1 MYATKIGDD
10 EAFYVFTS
18 YVRLWAAFST
28 CISPTS
34 FVICCPIFFY
44 MQILLPLLTL
54 VEIRLIRHDFNEN
67 RFPLSRPRIFIEW
80 SGAAVRD
87 VVVVGAI
94 KITTATPIITRANSL

>member
-1 MYATKIGDD
+1 MYLPLM
-10 EAFYVFTS
+10 FVFGQHF
-18 YVRLWAAFST
+18 RLVSHQRR
-28 CISPTS
+28 

-80 SGAAVRD
+80 SG
-87 VVVVGAI
+87 GS
-94 KITTATPIITRANSL
+94 TRCRRGGGNQDHDRHTNNNPSQ

>member
-1 MYATKIGDD
+1 MYDTKIGDD

-18 YVRLWAAFST
+18 YIRLWAAFST

-44 MQILLPLLTL
+44 MQILLTL

-80 SGAAVRD
+80 SG
-87 VVVVGAI
+87 GS
-94 KITTATPIITRANSL
+94 TRCRRGGGNQDHDRHTNNNPSQ

>member
-1 MYATKIGDD
+1 MYLPLM
-10 EAFYVFTS
+10 FVFGQHF
-18 YVRLWAAFST
+18 RLVSHQRR
-28 CISPTS
+28 

-67 RFPLSRPRIFIEW
+67 RFPLSRPRLFIEW
-80 SGAAVRD
+80 RGAAVRD